1 MSKKVLIKIDAVGS
15 KAWCSKEM
23 DTQARRTRLLNH
35 LTEIINSVYEKADLE
50 FPYGEYISAQGD
62 CINLGVEDPE
72 YAVLKTIEF
81 QRTWFDYTDEYPDC
95 RAIIDYSDV
104 QVFNG
109 TPHIELLSEGFENI
123 SIIEKSASR
132 GDIYITENVLTSLD
146 SGIVNTKELPP
157 VTIENARRINL
168 YKIEYDDPRLIEE
181 NYLVQTIFFADTK
194 SDSIRDKVI
203 GSRIIEIISAQE
215 NKNIS
220 KEILISEL
228 KNKKINLTEEHLER
242 IISNNTVLSF
252 DESNVFIEEEKVV
265 DLERLKNDFKAE
277 KENALNFIA
286 TNLSLA
292 FGGFTPEEFRQ
303 LVDFEGLLQEYL
315 FAVFG
320 DIKNV
325 VSYYN
330 CDKQMDFYD
339 RFLNPNYFDSIL
351 KEKVKDIN
359 NFGEENRLLFKKEFL
374 RALGLLTKQQSKY
387 ISYIFHNV
395 LINYYLNRNERY
407 LTNQLK
413 RLKEKTFYLDTN
425 TFYSYKV
432 SASQYHQKAQYIFD
446 KLKSL
451 SCNLRMFNITVREF
465 NDALNRSKTI
475 YKNDPSSATRG
486 KTIPWIIY
494 EFMHNSGSYGNNI
507 DACINSYLIDST
519 NHGLFTKKEN
529 IRVEKLETELAQN
542 DLNELCYQ
550 ITTLKRNKIDQ
561 STFNEKMLH
570 DANCLHYLK
579 CEEKGFLAQKLFIT
593 CDFSLARIRKISD
606 YGNSIITINEL
617 YDFLLPYLL
626 ISEDNF
632 SNPDR
637 LPNML
642 LETAIDL
649 ELGDSIDLEQIV
661 GEFIKNKPDN
671 IRYKTLNNAMMTSK
685 FEQIEKMNRIIK
697 ESDLPE
703 DECTIKIEEN
713 LNELETT
720 YINAVKEDTI
730 ECLKNSKYEE
740 MSKKLIETE
749 KTVLEKDAE
758 IAELTATVE
767 KYKSKEK
774 RREKYVNRKKENNS
788 KSKKKHKKK
797 RR

>member
-15 KAWCSKEM
+15 KDWCSKEM
-23 DTQARRTRLLNH
+23 DTQARRTRLLNQ

-50 FPYGEYISAQGD
+50 YPYGEYISAQGD

-109 TPHIELLSEGFENI
+109 TPHVELLSEGFENI
-123 SIIEKSASR
+123 SIIEKSASK
-132 GDIYITENVLTSLD
+132 GDIYITENVLNELD
-146 SGIVNTKELPP
+146 SGIVKATELPP
-157 VTIENARRINL
+157 VSIANARTINL
-168 YKIEYDDPRLIEE
+168 FKIEYDDPRLIEE

-203 GSRIIEIISAQE
+203 GSRIIEIVSAQE
-215 NKNIS
+215 NKEIN

-228 KNKKINLTEEHLER
+228 KNKNINLTEEHFKR

-252 DESNVFIEEEKVV
+252 DENNVFIRKEKEV
-265 DLERLKNDFKAE
+265 DLEKLKIDFNDE
-277 KENALNFIA
+277 KEKALNFIA

-292 FGGFTPEEFRQ
+292 FGGFTSEEFRE
-303 LVDFEGLLQEYL
+303 LVDFENLLQEYL

-330 CDKQMDFYD
+330 CEKQMDFYD

-359 NFGEENRLLFKKEFL
+359 NFGDENRLLFKKEFL

-407 LTNQLK
+407 LNNQLK

-425 TFYSYKV
+425 TFYSYKI

-451 SCNLRMFNITVREF
+451 SCNLRMFNISVREF
-465 NDALNRSKTI
+465 NDALNRSKSI
-475 YKNDPSSATRG
+475 YKSDPCSATRG

-507 DACINSYLIDST
+507 DACINTYLIDST
-519 NHGLFTKKEN
+519 NHESFTKKEK
-529 IRVEKLETELAQN
+529 IRVEKLEPELEQN

-550 ITTLKRNKIDQ
+550 ITSLKRNKTEQ
-561 STFNEKMLH
+561 STFEEKLLH
-570 DANCLHYLK
+570 DANCLHYLH

-649 ELGDSIDLEQIV
+649 ELGDSINLEQIV
-661 GEFIKNKPDN
+661 GEFVKNKPIN
-671 IRYKTLNNAMMTSK
+671 VRYKTLNNAMLTSK
-685 FEQIEKMNRIIK
+685 FEQIEKKNRSIQDS
-697 ESDLPE
+697 ELPE
-703 DECTIKIEEN
+703 DECVNKINEN
-713 LNELETT
+713 LNEFEEA
-720 YINAVKEDTI
+720 YITAVKADTI
-730 ECLKNSKYEE
+730 ECLKKSKYDEIGE
-740 MSKKLIETE
+740 KLRESE
-749 KTVLEKDAE
+749 KTISEKNAE
-758 IAELTATVE
+758 IENLKAKVE
-767 KYKSKEK
+767 KYEKKEK
-774 RREKYVNRKKENNS
+774 RREKYQKKIKNQSS
-788 KSKKKHKKK
+788 KPKKKNKKK

>member
-23 DTQARRTRLLNH
+23 DTQARRTRLLNK
-35 LTEIINSVYEKADLE
+35 LTETINSVYEKADLE
-50 FPYGEYISAQGD
+50 YPYGEYISAQGD
-62 CINLGVEDPE
+62 CINLGVKDPE

-81 QRTWFDYTDEYPDC
+81 QRTWFEYIDEFPDC
-95 RAIIDYSDV
+95 RAIIDFSDV

-109 TPHIELLSEGFENI
+109 TPHTELLSEGFENI
-123 SIIEKSASR
+123 SIIEKSASK
-132 GDIYITENVLTSLD
+132 GDIYITENVFNSLD

-157 VTIENARRINL
+157 VTIENARSINL
-168 YKIEYDDPRLIEE
+168 YKVEYDDPRLIEE

-215 NKNIS
+215 DKKIN

-228 KNKKINLTEEHLER
+228 KNKKINLTEDYLKK
-242 IISNNTVLSF
+242 IVSNNSVLSI
-252 DESNVFIEEEKVV
+252 DENNVFIEEEKNV
-265 DLERLKNDFKAE
+265 DLERLKKEFEAE

-292 FGGFTPEEFRQ
+292 FGGFTPGEFRE

-330 CDKQMDFYD
+330 CEKQMDFYD

-359 NFGEENRLLFKKEFL
+359 NFGDENRLLFKKEFL

-387 ISYIFHNV
+387 ISYIFHNI

-407 LTNQLK
+407 LINQLK

-451 SCNLRMFNITVREF
+451 SCNLRMFNISVREF

-475 YKNDPSSATRG
+475 YKNDPCSATRG

-494 EFMHNSGSYGNNI
+494 EFLHNSGSYGNNI
-507 DACINSYLIDST
+507 DACINTYLIDST
-519 NHGLFTKKEN
+519 NHEYFTKKEK
-529 IRVEKLETELAQN
+529 IRVEKLEPELDQN

-550 ITTLKRNKIDQ
+550 ITSLKKNKTEQ
-561 STFNEKMLH
+561 STFEEKLLH
-570 DANCLHYLK
+570 DANCLHYLH

-606 YGNSIITINEL
+606 YENSIITINEL

-649 ELGDSIDLEQIV
+649 ELGDSINLEQIV
-661 GEFIKNKPDN
+661 GEFVKNKPSN

-685 FEQIEKMNRIIK
+685 FEQIEKKNRIIQDS
-697 ESDLPE
+697 ELPE
-703 DECTIKIEEN
+703 DECVNKINEN
-713 LNELETT
+713 LNEFEEA
-720 YINAVKEDTI
+720 YITAVKADTV
-730 ECLKNSKYEE
+730 ECLKKSKYDEIGE
-740 MSKKLIETE
+740 KLRESE
-749 KTVLEKDAE
+749 KTISEKNAEIENLRAKVEKLEK
-758 IAELTATVE
+758 
-767 KYKSKEK
+767 KEK
-774 RREKYVNRKKENNS
+774 RREKYQKKMQNQIS
-788 KSKKKHKKK
+788 KPKKKNKKK
-797 RR
+797 RK

>member
-15 KAWCSKEM
+15 KEWCSKEM
-23 DTQARRTRLLNH
+23 DTQSRRTRLLNQ
-35 LTEIINSVYEKADLE
+35 LTDIIQSVYEKADLAY
-50 FPYGEYISAQGD
+50 PYGEYISAQGD

-104 QVFNG
+104 EIFNG
-109 TPHIELLSEGFENI
+109 APHIELLSEGFENI
-123 SIIEKSASR
+123 SVIEKSASK
-132 GDIYITENVLTSLD
+132 GDIYITESVLNSID
-146 SGIVNTKELPP
+146 SDIVKTIELPP
-157 VTIENARRINL
+157 ATIKNIREIKL
-168 YKIEYDDPRLIEE
+168 YKLEYDDPRIIEE

-203 GSRIIEIISAQE
+203 GSRIIEIISSQKDKRINQE
-215 NKNIS
+215 T
-220 KEILISEL
+220 LISEL
-228 KNKKINLTEEHLER
+228 KNKKINITEEHLKS
-242 IISNNTVLSF
+242 IIKNNTILSF
-252 DESNVFIEEEKVV
+252 DEHNVFIENEKEIG
-265 DLERLKNDFKAE
+265 LEKLKKDFEAE
-277 KENALNFIA
+277 KENAIDFIA
-286 TNLSLA
+286 KNLSLA
-292 FGGFTPEEFRQ
+292 FGGFTPEEFREF
-303 LVDFEGLLQEYL
+303 VDFEGLLQEYL

-351 KEKVKDIN
+351 KEKVKDIK

-374 RALGLLTKQQSKY
+374 RALGLLTRQESKY
-387 ISYIFHNV
+387 ISYIFHNI

-407 LTNQLK
+407 LGNQLK
-413 RLKEKTFYLDTN
+413 RLKDKCFYLDTN
-425 TFYSYKV
+425 TYYSYKV

-451 SCNLRMFNITVREF
+451 SCNLRILNITVREF

-475 YKNDPSSATRG
+475 YKNDPCSAKRG

-507 DACINSYLIDST
+507 DGCVNTYLIDST
-519 NHGLFTKKEN
+519 NHELFTKKEK
-529 IRVEKLETELAQN
+529 IRVEKLEPELER
-542 DLNELCYQ
+542 DDIEELCNH
-550 ITTLKRNKIDQ
+550 ITSLKINKIDQ
-561 STFNEKMLH
+561 TTFEEKVLH
-570 DANCLHYLK
+570 DANCLHYLN

-593 CDFSLARIRKISD
+593 CDFSLARIRKISN

-626 ISEDNF
+626 MSSDIV
-632 SNPDR
+632 SNPSR

-649 ELGDSIDLEQIV
+649 ELGDSINLEQIV
-661 GEFIKNKPDN
+661 GEFIKNKPHN

-685 FEQIEKMNRIIK
+685 FEQIEKKNRIIK
-697 ESDLPE
+697 ESDLSD
-703 DECTIKIEEN
+703 DECTIKMDEN
-713 LNELETT
+713 LNEFEKT

-730 ECLKNSKYEE
+730 ECLKKSKYEE
-740 MSKKLIETE
+740 MGKQLLESKKIIF
-749 KTVLEKDAE
+749 EKDAR
-758 IAELTATVE
+758 IADLAAKVE
-767 KYKSKEK
+767 KFESKEK
-774 RREKYVNRKKENNS
+774 KRKKYEKRMKTHIS
-788 KSKKKHKKK
+788 KPKKHNKKK

>member
-15 KAWCSKEM
+15 KEWCSKGI
-23 DTQARRTRLLNH
+23 DTQSRREMLLKQ
-35 LTEIINSVYEKADLE
+35 LKDVVTSVYEKANLSYPE
-50 FPYGEYISAQGD
+50 GEYISAQGD
-62 CINLGVEDPE
+62 CINLAVNNPE

-81 QRTWFDYTDEYPDC
+81 QREWFDYIHEYPDC
-95 RAIIDYSDV
+95 RAIIDFSDV
-104 QVFNG
+104 QDFTG
-109 TPHIELLSEGFENI
+109 TPNLELLSEGFENI
-123 SIIEKSASR
+123 SVIEKSASK
-132 GDIYITENVLTSLD
+132 GDIFITESVLNELD
-146 SGIVNTKELPP
+146 SEIIKTMQLPP
-157 VTIENARRINL
+157 ISIANSRTINI
-168 YKIEYDDPRLIEE
+168 YKIDYEDPRELEE
-181 NYLVQTIFFADTK
+181 NYLVQTIFFADSK

-203 GSRIIEIISAQE
+203 GSRIIEIVSL
-215 NKNIS
+215 
-220 KEILISEL
+220 KEDKQLSQDKLISEL
-228 KNKKINLTEEHLER
+228 KNKKINISEEHLKK
-242 IISNNTVLSF
+242 IILNNSVLLLEENNVTIKSEK
-252 DESNVFIEEEKVV
+252 ES
-265 DLERLKNDFKAE
+265 DLETLKHDFYKE
-277 KENALNFIA
+277 KEDTLNFIA
-286 TNLSLA
+286 ENLSSA
-292 FGGFTPEEFRQ
+292 IGGFTADEFREII
-303 LVDFEGLLQEYL
+303 DFDGLLQEYL

-330 CDKQMDFYD
+330 CEKQMDFYD

-351 KEKVKDIN
+351 KEKVKHID
-359 NFGEENRLLFKKEFL
+359 NFDDENRALFKKEFL
-374 RALGLLTKQQSKY
+374 RALGLLTRKQNKY

-407 LTNQLK
+407 LNNQLK

-425 TFYSYKV
+425 TFYSYKI

-451 SCNLRMFNITVREF
+451 SCNLRMFNISVREF

-475 YKNDPSSATRG
+475 YKSDPCSATRG

-507 DACINSYLIDST
+507 DACIDTYLIDST
-519 NHGLFTKKEN
+519 NHESFTKKEK
-529 IRVEKLETELAQN
+529 IRVEKLEPELEQN

-550 ITTLKRNKIDQ
+550 IISLKRNKTEQ
-561 STFNEKMLH
+561 TTFEEKLLH
-570 DANCLHYLK
+570 DANCLHYLH
-579 CEEKGFLAQKLFIT
+579 CEEKGFLAQKIFIT

-649 ELGDSIDLEQIV
+649 ELGDSINLEQIV
-661 GEFIKNKPDN
+661 GEFVKHKPCN

-685 FEQIEKMNRIIK
+685 FEQIEKKNRIIQDS
-697 ESDLPE
+697 ELPE
-703 DECTIKIEEN
+703 DECLNKINEN
-713 LNELETT
+713 LIEFEEA
-720 YINAVKEDTI
+720 YITAVKEDTV
-730 ECLKNSKYEE
+730 ECLKKSKYDEIGE
-740 MSKKLIETE
+740 KLRESE
-749 KTVLEKDAE
+749 KTISEKNAE
-758 IAELTATVE
+758 IENLRAKVE
-767 KYKSKEK
+767 KYEKKER
-774 RREKYVNRKKENNS
+774 RREKYQKKMKNQSS
-788 KSKKKHKKK
+788 KPKKKNKK
-797 RR
+797 RRR

>member
-15 KAWCSKEM
+15 KEWCSKGMDPQSRREM
-23 DTQARRTRLLNH
+23 LLNH
-35 LTEIINSVYEKADLE
+35 LKDIVTSVYEKANM
-50 FPYGEYISAQGD
+50 PYPEGEYISAQGD
-62 CINLGVEDPE
+62 CINLAVENPE

-81 QRTWFDYTDEYPDC
+81 QKEWFDYIDEYPDC

-104 QVFNG
+104 QKFDG
-109 TPHIELLSEGFENI
+109 TPNLELLSEGFENI
-123 SIIEKSASR
+123 SVIEKSASK
-132 GDIYITENVLTSLD
+132 GDIYITESVLNELD
-146 SGIVNTKELPP
+146 SGIVKTIELPP
-157 VTIENARRINL
+157 VNITNTRSINL
-168 YKIEYDDPRLIEE
+168 FKIEYDDPRLTEE
-181 NYLVQTIFFADTK
+181 DYLVQTIFFADTK

-203 GSRIIEIISAQE
+203 GSRIIEIVLAQD
-215 NKNIS
+215 NKKITHE
-220 KEILISEL
+220 KLISEL
-228 KNKKINLTEEHLER
+228 KNKNINLTEEHLKK

-252 DESNVFIEEEKVV
+252 DESSVFIEEEKII
-265 DLERLKNDFKAE
+265 DLESLKKDFDSE
-277 KENALNFIA
+277 KEKAINFIA

-292 FGGFTPEEFRQ
+292 FGGFTPDEFRD

-359 NFGEENRLLFKKEFL
+359 NFGDENRLLFKKEFL

-387 ISYIFHNV
+387 ISYIFHNI

-407 LTNQLK
+407 LSNQLN

-425 TFYSYKV
+425 TYYSYKV

-451 SCNLRMFNITVREF
+451 SCNLRMFNITVREY
-465 NDALNRSKTI
+465 NDALIRSKTI
-475 YKNDPSSATRG
+475 YKNDSCSATRG
-486 KTIPWIIY
+486 NAVPWIIY
-494 EFMHNSGSYGNNI
+494 EFMRNSSSYGNNI
-507 DACINSYLIDST
+507 DAFINCYLIDST
-519 NHGLFTKKEN
+519 NHELFTKKEKV
-529 IRVEKLETELAQN
+529 RVEKLEPELEQD
-542 DLNELCYQ
+542 DLDELCYQ
-550 ITTLKRNKIDQ
+550 IKSLKRNKIEQ
-561 STFNEKMLH
+561 STFNEKMVH

-626 ISEDNF
+626 FTEENF

-649 ELGDSIDLEQIV
+649 ELGDSINLEQIV
-661 GEFIKNKPDN
+661 GDFLVHKSGN
-671 IRYKTLNNAMMTSK
+671 IQYKTLNNEMMAVK
-685 FEQIEKMNRIIK
+685 FEQIEKKNRSIK

-703 DECTIKIEEN
+703 EECTRRINDN
-713 LNELETT
+713 LNEFETT
-720 YINAVKEDTI
+720 YFNAVKEDTV
-730 ECLKNSKYEE
+730 ECFKEYRYSDIDKVLAE
-740 MSKKLIETE
+740 SKKT
-749 KTVLEKDAE
+749 
-758 IAELTATVE
+758 IAEKNDEIQDLKAKVE
-767 KYKSKEK
+767 KYENKEK
-774 RREKYVNRKKENNS
+774 RRAKYEKKVKNHIS
-788 KSKKKHKKK
+788 KPKKKNKKK